1 MSDDAETIVRRR
13 DRPLGRCA
21 RCHAVVRTVDEIGK
35 KCARPLRSGVR
46 CPGVI
51 RSALPADEW
60 TECVDCHAPWAAAVT
75 ASAHDATDKAGSTT
89 GQSLAVEGRRDLQ
102 GES

>member
-13 DRPLGRCA
+13 DRPLARCA
-21 RCHAVVRTVDEIGK
+21 RCRAVVRTVDEIGK

-60 TECVDCHAPWAAAVT
+60 TECVDCHAMGRSGDGVRARCNGQGWLY
-75 ASAHDATDKAGSTT
+75 D